1 MILLKNL
8 AIYIM
13 RKIILSI
20 LGILLVLAAIL
31 ISNQVIENKEV
42 PKQSF
47 NKIVKTVFV
56 EEVLNK
62 DIPIVINASGNLMAK
77 NKIEIYSEVQ
87 GVFNGSD
94 RNFKAGTR
102 FEEND
107 VMLRINQEE
116 FYASLQSQKS
126 NFFNLITAVI
136 PDLRL
141 DYPNDFS
148 KWESYVQKFDFN
160 KPTPEL
166 PQFSSDKEKY
176 FISGKGIVTSY
187 YNLRNLE
194 VKLKKHQIKAPF
206 DGVLTEALVS
216 PGTLVRVGQKLGEF
230 IDPSVFEMEVAI
242 NASYASLLE
251 VNSPVELH
259 SLDKLQQYSGKII
272 RINGKVDLTSQT
284 IQVYVQVADKNL
296 KEGMFL
302 EADLVT
308 KSESNVIEL
317 SRKLVVNNSAVYT
330 VEKDSILTLKK
341 IQPVFFNSETV
352 VIRGLKNKEIIV
364 TQIPPGAY
372 DGMIVK
378 MNKTN

>member
-1 MILLKNL
+1 
-8 AIYIM
+8 M

-148 KWESYVQKFDFN
+148 KWETYVQKFDFN

-166 PQFSSDKEKY
+166 PKFSSDKEKY

-251 VNSPVELH
+251 LNSPVELH
-259 SLDKLQQYSGKII
+259 SLDKLQKYSGKII

-284 IQVYVQVADKNL
+284 IQIFVQVADKNL

>member
-1 MILLKNL
+1 
-8 AIYIM
+8 M
-13 RKIILSI
+13 RKIILSV
-20 LGILLVLAAIL
+20 LGILFILAAIV

-62 DIPIVINASGNLMAK
+62 EIPIVINASGHLVAK

-87 GVFNGSD
+87 GVFKGSD
-94 RNFKAGTR
+94 KTFKSGTHFR
-102 FEEND
+102 EGE
-107 VMLRINQEE
+107 VMLRVNQEE

-126 NFFNLITAVI
+126 SFFNLITSVI

-141 DYPNDFS
+141 DYPNDYL
-148 KWESYVQKFDFN
+148 KWQNYIQEFDFN
-160 KPTPEL
+160 KTTPEL
-166 PQFSSDKEKY
+166 PKFSSDKEKY

-187 YNLRNLE
+187 YNLKNLE
-194 VKLKKHQIKAPF
+194 VKLKKHQIRAPF
-206 DGVLTEALVS
+206 SGVLTEALVS

-230 IDPSVFEMEVAI
+230 IDPTVFEMEVSI
-242 NASYASLLE
+242 NAAYASLLK
-251 VNSPVELH
+251 VNSSVDLY
-259 SLDKLQQYSGKII
+259 SLDKTQKFSGKIV

-284 IQVYVQVADKNL
+284 TQVYVQVADKNL
-296 KEGMFL
+296 KEGMYL

-308 KSESNVIEL
+308 KSESNVVEL
-317 SRKLVVNNSAVYT
+317 SRKLVVNNTAVYT
-330 VEKDSILTLKK
+330 VVNDSILTLKT
-341 IQPVFFNSETV
+341 IQPVFFNSESV
-352 VIRGLKNKEIIV
+352 VVRGLKDKEIII
-364 TQIPPGAY
+364 TQVPPGAY